1 MKHRLDELFD
11 TIQGKKTAN
20 PKISYTAK
28 LLKSGTGTIAQ
39 KVGEEAVETI
49 IEAVSGRQKQLVN
62 ESVDLLYHLM
72 VLWVDRD
79 IKLQNIWDEI
89 DRRASKSG
97 IEEKANRVEKIK
109 KGKIDSNDL

>member
-11 TIQGKKTAN
+11 TIREKKSAN

-49 IEAVSGRQKQLVN
+49 IEAV
-62 ESVDLLYHLM
+62 
-72 VLWVDRD
+72 
-79 IKLQNIWDEI
+79 
-89 DRRASKSG
+89 
-97 IEEKANRVEKIK
+97 
-109 KGKIDSNDL
+109 

>member
-11 TIQGKKTAN
+11 TIREKKSAN

-49 IEAVSGRQKQLVN
+49 IEAVSGRQKQFWFMCMCFVGTLENKREGGV
-62 ESVDLLYHLM
+62 
-72 VLWVDRD
+72 R
-79 IKLQNIWDEI
+79 
-89 DRRASKSG
+89 G
-97 IEEKANRVEKIK
+97 
-109 KGKIDSNDL
+109 